1 MEKHCE
7 RCGKSFVCTGHI
19 DCWCMTTFIA
29 PKVSNYI
36 SGLYT
41 DCICKDCIEEIKGIV
56 LSPELQKK

>member
-1 MEKHCE
+1 
-7 RCGKSFVCTGHI
+7 
-19 DCWCMTTFIA
+19 MTTFIA